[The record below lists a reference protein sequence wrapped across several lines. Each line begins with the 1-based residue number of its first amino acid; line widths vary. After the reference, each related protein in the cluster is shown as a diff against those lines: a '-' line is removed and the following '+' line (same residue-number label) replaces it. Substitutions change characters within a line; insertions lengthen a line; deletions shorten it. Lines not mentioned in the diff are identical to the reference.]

1 MPLKLRDVVT
11 ALAAAGLIA
20 SDKKPA
26 DVEAALR
33 ALDASMPPEEKKI
46 TDKKARDEKRAA
58 DRKARDEKVA
68 KDRKARDE
76 AAFEKKTADRK
87 ARDEKCA
94 ADRKARD
101 KAMDEK
107 DDPEGTN
114 DAAYDAEM
122 DKEAKDESEAEKK
135 GEDAEMPGDP
145 STPGGNRGGSNS
157 NPAIDSGE
165 VDKRIA
171 AAVAKDRALTTA
183 RADVAPVIGV
193 VALDSAAAVY
203 RAGLKGLGVDAATV
217 TDEAAL
223 QSMFKMAKDRA
234 TTPSAPV
241 VMDSAAMSS
250 MEQIIPGYGRLK

>member
-1 MPLKLRDVVT
+1 MPLRLRDVVT

-20 SDKKPA
+20 TDKKPA
-26 DVEAALR
+26 DVEAVLR
-33 ALDASMPPEEKKI
+33 ALDASMPPDEKKI

-76 AAFEKKTADRK
+76 AFAAKKAEDRK

-94 ADRKARD
+94 ADRAARD
-101 KAMDEK
+101 KAMDSD

-122 DKEAKDESEAEKK
+122 DKEAADESAAEKEAEDSDM
-135 GEDAEMPGDP
+135 GGDP
-145 STPGGNRGGSNS
+145 STPGGNRAGGKT
-157 NPAIDSGE
+157 AIDSGE

-171 AAVAKDRALTTA
+171 AAVAQDRALSTA
-183 RADVAPVIGV
+183 RAAVLPVIGA

-203 RAGLKGLGVDAATV
+203 RAGLKGLGIDAKTI
-217 TDEAAL
+217 TDETAL
-223 QSMFKMAKDRA
+223 ATMFTMAKDKAA
-234 TTPSAPV
+234 TPAAPAV
-241 VMDSAAMSS
+241 VMDSAAVSS
-250 MEQIIPGYGRLK
+250 MEKIIPGYGRLK

>member
-20 SDKKPA
+20 TDKKPA

-33 ALDASMPPEEKKI
+33 ALDASMPPEKDI

-58 DRKARDEKVA
+58 DRKARDEKMG
-68 KDRKARDE
+68 KDRAARD
-76 AAFEKKTADRK
+76 A
-87 ARDEKCA
+87 
-94 ADRKARD
+94 
-101 KAMDEK
+101 AMDRD
-107 DDPEGTN
+107 DDPEHTN

-122 DKEAKDESEAEKK
+122 DKEAKDESEAEK
-135 GEDAEMPGDP
+135 DAEDSNIEGDP
-145 STPGGNRGGSNS
+145 STPGGNRAGGKT
-157 NPAIDSGE
+157 AIDSGE

-171 AAVAKDRALTTA
+171 AAVAKDRALSAA
-183 RADVAPVIGV
+183 RDAVAPVIGV

-203 RAGLKGLGVDAATV
+203 RAGLKGLGVDAATI

-223 QSMFKMAKDRA
+223 ATMFTMAKDRA
-234 TTPSAPV
+234 TTPASQPV
-241 VMDSAAMSS
+241 VMDGAGVSS